1 MNRFRTAHS
10 ALAVVSAAL
19 LAACAAPP
27 LAPPQVELPAM
38 TATAPAN
45 LDRWWVL
52 FDDPQLSAL
61 IDEALVANHDLRAAV
76 ARIEEARASLQLA
89 RAALYPSLDGQA
101 GVNRNRVSN
110 ANTRQLPPPLATTT
124 YSAGMQA
131 SYEVDVWDRL
141 ASGRD
146 AAASTL
152 MATRY
157 AAETVRIALAA
168 QVATTY
174 FTLRTLDADLRLT
187 RATVQTREENVRL
200 LKKRRDAGL
209 ASDFE
214 YKIAEAERATVA
226 TAIAPLER
234 AIAVNEAALATLA
247 GRSAKAVFT
256 PDVAR
261 ASMAIDARTPEV
273 PAGLPSDLLA
283 RRPDIRQAEAQ
294 LAATEARIAEARA
307 LYYPRLTLTAS
318 LGGES
323 AELADL
329 LTSPARVW
337 SIAGGLL
344 QPLIGLNQIR
354 SQVDAA
360 TARRQQAVIGYQQAV
375 QSAFRDAH
383 DALVAHRSARDA
395 YASQRERHDKLRDA
409 MKLAEL
415 RHANGYSSYL
425 EVLDAQRNLLD
436 AERAQLNAL
445 RDRQVALVDLYKALG
460 GGWSPPT
467 QAAIP

>member
-1 MNRFRTAHS
+1 MIRPVLMRPTITF
-10 ALAVVSAAL
+10 AAAAM

-27 LAPPQVELPAM
+27 LAPPQVELPEM
-38 TATAPAN
+38 TAAAPAS
-45 LDRWWVL
+45 LDRWWML
-52 FDDPQLSAL
+52 FGDGQLNGL
-61 IDEALVANHDLRAAV
+61 IDEALAANHDLRAAV

-89 RAALYPSLDGQA
+89 RAALYPSLDAQA
-101 GVNRNRVSN
+101 GINHNRVSN
-110 ANTRQLPPPLATTT
+110 ANTRQLPPPLTTT
-124 YSAGMQA
+124 THSAGLQA
-131 SYEVDVWDRL
+131 SYEVDVWGRL
-141 ASGRD
+141 AAGRD
-146 AAASTL
+146 AASATL
-152 MATRY
+152 LSTRY

-174 FTLRTLDADLRLT
+174 FTLRTLDGDLRLT
-187 RATVQTREENVRL
+187 RATLQTRADNVQL

-214 YKIAEAERATVA
+214 FKLAEAERATVA
-226 TAIAPLER
+226 TGIPTLER
-234 AIAVNEAALATLA
+234 AIAENEAALAALA

-256 PDVAR
+256 PNVAR
-261 ASMAIDARTPEV
+261 AATAIDTAAPEV

-294 LAATEARIAEARA
+294 LAAADGRIAEARA
-307 LYYPRLTLTAS
+307 LYYPRLTLSAS

-360 TARRQQAVIGYQQAV
+360 TARREQAVIGYQQVV
-375 QSAFRDAH
+375 QSAFRDVH
-383 DALVAHRSARDA
+383 DALVAHRSARDVFTA
-395 YASQRERHDKLRDA
+395 QRERQNKLSEA

-445 RDRQVALVDLYKALG
+445 RDRQVALVSLYKALG
-460 GGWSPPT
+460 GGWSMPA
-467 QAAIP
+467 QAANR